1 MIQSTSSYGIGVLD
15 ERLSGLVSGGLHLVI
30 GGPGTGKTV
39 VALQFLYE
47 GVRQGGR
54 VALLTQARPEDVIDL
69 AASIGID
76 MAPHLRS
83 GRWTLLSYQS
93 GFRER
98 YRRSI
103 EPGEVFQELEEF
115 LTTDAVPDRLVIDTC
130 SPLVESRESGNGAEL
145 LVNLLSGL
153 SSTVLLTFAGEHPGA
168 LDSGFDFISQRAA
181 LVLHLIMSSEGRR
194 EMVVRKTLGPVE
206 SMGPITFEI
215 RDGLG
220 IVAPQAIQKKRRSD
234 LAPDVRRRVL
244 FVDVPGD
251 LPEELRIWLQE
262 SFELVYTTDPVDA
275 FPELARRE
283 FGLVAVHIDRRTVD
297 RGLHVMHQLRRT
309 ATRPPILVMS
319 PVDVRASDRARALR
333 AGADDFVS
341 GGLDP
346 EELASRF
353 EALLRR
359 GRTDVAEGEGDVEA
373 PKPERP
379 ALTDPAGDVRDVVR
393 ARLASPASPI
403 FSLVLLRA
411 TNSTKVDELA
421 EHVAKQMRHDAGDRM
436 SVRGERVEVYLHGAM
451 AKHAESF
458 LARVRTDRFVRVGAV
473 VYTSPTDRD
482 ELVRIVDQ

>member
-1 MIQSTSSYGIGVLD
+1 LIQSTSSYGIGVLD
-15 ERLSGLVSGGLHLVI
+15 ERLRGPISGGLHLVI

-47 GVRQGGR
+47 GICQGGR

-69 AASIGID
+69 ANSIGID
-76 MAPHLRS
+76 VEPHLRS
-83 GRWTLLSYQS
+83 GRWALLSYQA

-115 LTTDAVPDRLVIDTC
+115 LTADAVPDRLVIDSC
-130 SPLVESRESGNGAEL
+130 GPLVESRESGNGAEL
-145 LVNLLSGL
+145 LINLLSGL
-153 SSTVLLTFAGEHPGA
+153 SSTVLLTFAAEHPGA
-168 LDSGFDFISQRAA
+168 LDSGFDIISQRAA

-194 EMVVRKTLGPVE
+194 EMVVRKTPGPVE
-206 SMGPITFEI
+206 STGPITFEI

-220 IVAPQAIQKKRRSD
+220 IVPPQAIQKKRRSD
-234 LAPDVRRRVL
+234 LAPEVRRRVL

-275 FPELARRE
+275 FPELARRD

-297 RGLHVMHQLRRT
+297 RGLHVMYQLRR
-309 ATRPPILVMS
+309 AASRPPILVMS
-319 PVDVRASDRARALR
+319 PVDVRASDRTRALR

-359 GRTDVAEGEGDVEA
+359 GRADAAECEGDVEA
-373 PKPERP
+373 PRAEGPEV
-379 ALTDPAGDVRDVVR
+379 ADDVADVREVVR
-393 ARLASPASPI
+393 ARLTSPASPI

-411 TNSTKVDELA
+411 TNSTKLDELA

-482 ELVRIVDQ
+482 ELLRIVDQ